1 MGTIIC
7 QSCDTTVGYF
17 EDEKVSVLYAAHSHK
32 CNNCDTTTNEE
43 K

>member
-7 QSCDTTVGYF
+7 QSCDGTVGYF
-17 EDEKVSVLYAAHSHK
+17 EDEKVNVLYATSHK
-32 CNNCDTTTNEE
+32 CKSCDATTDEE

>member
-7 QSCDTTVGYF
+7 QNCENTVGYF
-17 EDEKVSVLYAAHSHK
+17 EDEKVSVLYATSHK
-32 CNNCDTTTNEE
+32 CNCCEKTNKKEN

>member
-7 QSCDTTVGYF
+7 QSCEDTVGYF
-17 EDEKVSVLYAAHSHK
+17 EDEKVSVLYAHSHK
-32 CNNCDTTTNEE
+32 CNSCDSTTDEE